1 MSYTSNHAS
10 YSATVHSPSRWLRI
24 FIRNPVLGRL
34 KSRLNYFSQHPLRI
48 HIRNDL
54 NRGLNGYS
62 YFSRL
67 AWLFL
72 LSGIFVI
79 YAVLSLYQINLPGL
93 HYDEAFEAVPALQ
106 LLQNQT
112 VTTFRSHG
120 LTLGGQTFPLMTQD
134 YIGAINTYLAIP
146 FIAIFGPTPA
156 ALRVM
161 SILIGAVTL
170 WLAYALSSQLT
181 GSRWVGLTAALLL
194 SVEPTFIFW
203 NRQGIFV
210 TAITATIGL
219 AATLCWLRCLRSGS
233 PRWAMAGAFLFG
245 LGLYAK
251 LLFLWLIVALAS
263 AAILLNLSQSVHT
276 TRDFFRET
284 LRFPPKKEIF
294 TSLLTFSLGCWP
306 LIVYN
311 IQTDGTFL
319 NITENAKTSYY
330 GINNLAFGSNLLE
343 RLKQFIVMLNGGQL
357 WYLGDIWSTPLPS
370 LTFGGLLIL
379 ITPITM
385 RRALT
390 SPTSD
395 LSPAKIALFPFLVIT
410 LVILTSIAT
419 VSALWPTHF
428 ALLMPWPAIAIAI
441 GGWFLFPHTPK
452 KASRLTPHVSRIT
465 YHVSRFM
472 LWTGLCLL
480 VSANL
485 FTTIRYHTTLTQSGG
500 LGSHSDAI
508 YDLSKWLANPKL
520 VGDQPLAA
528 DQPSVTDH
536 TRGPVAAMDWGLAA
550 PVTYLTAGRVTPVE
564 VFGYAWE
571 SDVELTAR
579 LEGLIANP
587 ATLYLWRAPE
597 EIIFDRSDAF
607 KALYRPLNLVEN
619 IEAAFYERSGRP
631 VLGVTR
637 LVKCGTPDIISPE
650 PAEHCP

>member
-1 MSYTSNHAS
+1 
-10 YSATVHSPSRWLRI
+10 
-24 FIRNPVLGRL
+24 
-34 KSRLNYFSQHPLRI
+34 
-48 HIRNDL
+48 
-54 NRGLNGYS
+54 
-62 YFSRL
+62 
-67 AWLFL
+67 
-72 LSGIFVI
+72 VI
-79 YAVLSLYQINLPGL
+79 YAVLSLYQLNLPGL

-106 LLQNQT
+106 LLQNQP
-112 VTTFRSHG
+112 VPTFRSHG
-120 LTLGGQTFPLMTQD
+120 LILGGQTFPLMTQD

-161 SILIGAVTL
+161 SILIGAITL

-210 TAITATIGL
+210 TAVTATIGL
-219 AATLCWLRCLRSGS
+219 AATLCWLRRFQGAS
-233 PRWAMAGAFLFG
+233 PRWAMAGAFLLG

-251 LLFLWLIVALAS
+251 LLFIWLIVALAG
-263 AAILLNLSQSVHT
+263 ATILLNFSRSVRAV
-276 TRDFFRET
+276 RDLFRET

-294 TSLLTFSLGCWP
+294 TPLLAFLLGCWP

-311 IQTDGTFL
+311 IQTGGTFL
-319 NITENAKTSYY
+319 NITENAGTSYY

-343 RLKQFIVMLNGGQL
+343 RLKQFIVMLNGGQF
-357 WYLGDIWSTPLPS
+357 WYLGDIRSTPLPS
-370 LTFGGLLIL
+370 LIFGMLLVLVVLMTIRMIL
-379 ITPITM
+379 S
-385 RRALT
+385 RSNFCST
-390 SPTSD
+390 SAQ
-395 LSPAKIALFPFLVIT
+395 SPAKIVLFPFLVIT

-441 GGWFLFPHTPK
+441 SGWFLFPRTPK
-452 KASRLTPHVSRIT
+452 NTSRLTFHVSRFT

-480 VSANL
+480 VGANL
-485 FTTIRYHTTLTQSGG
+485 FTTIRYHTTLTESGG

-508 YDLSKWLANPKL
+508 YDLSKWLA
-520 VGDQPLAA
+520 DQRLA
-528 DQPSVTDH
+528 DNH
-536 TRGPVAAMDWGLAA
+536 TNGPVAAMDWGLAA

-579 LEGLIANP
+579 LEGLIADP

-597 EIIFDRSDAF
+597 EIVFDRSNEF
-607 KALYRPLNLVEN
+607 KALYRPLSLVEN

-631 VLGVTR
+631 LFGVTR
-637 LVKCGTPDIISPE
+637 LVKCGTPGIISPE